1 MKLLELP
8 PRTYPNCEDC
18 NCELDHTRIVYT
30 KRLIKPYPHWS
41 KQCQTC
47 KCYQSP
53 LTGEFNLTNLELRH
67 YHILE
72 AGLKIP
78 KQHQHGGPGRPP
90 GAKNKPKTTLI
101 DK

>member
-1 MKLLELP
+1 MKDLELP

-47 KCYQSP
+47 KWYQSP
-53 LTGEFNLTNLELRH
+53 STGEFNLTNVELRH

-78 KQHQHGGPGRPP
+78 KQQRHGGPGRPP
-90 GAKNKPKTTLI
+90 GAKNKPKTAQM

>member
-53 LTGEFNLTNLELRH
+53 GTGEFNLTNLELRH

-78 KQHQHGGPGRPP
+78 KQHRPNGPGRPP